1 MGSNVPPKRA
11 SRNITLCF
19 NARCQPETQTGSGSL
34 EAFVRSGCSNAVDCA
49 DSMIFERP
57 CRPTNRLRPR
67 PPPSQGKRIEG
78 RHNCT
83 QSWSQAVIWDARLAK
98 ITDGET
104 HAMHNVSIQK
114 ASELPPRLKS
124 AVEELLGRPID
135 AEEDVG
141 IAAVP
146 PQQISTSRPLV
157 AEKLE
162 AFLGR
167 RAAMV
172 SDVSDD
178 ELDAVIDEAVDRLRH
193 SRG

>member
-1 MGSNVPPKRA
+1 
-11 SRNITLCF
+11 
-19 NARCQPETQTGSGSL
+19 
-34 EAFVRSGCSNAVDCA
+34 
-49 DSMIFERP
+49 
-57 CRPTNRLRPR
+57 
-67 PPPSQGKRIEG
+67 
-78 RHNCT
+78 
-83 QSWSQAVIWDARLAK
+83 
-98 ITDGET
+98 
-104 HAMHNVSIQK
+104 MHNVSIQK
-114 ASELPPRLKS
+114 ASELHPRLKS

-146 PQQISTSRPLV
+146 PQQIAPSTGRALV

-178 ELDAVIDEAVDRLRH
+178 ELDAVIDEAVGRLRH